1 MSSTSRE
8 DAKREDAHGGRE
20 DRCGSGGR
28 SLSLPVLSSS
38 VRGEAHPI
46 PQGGSPIRKSR
57 NAWKRAVVLGVIQ
70 VLIIAHVV
78 QWWLMGTT
86 VAPFEPSEAM
96 ETLKYGVV
104 TVGFIF
110 FALALAS
117 TAILGRWF
125 CGWGCHVVMLQD
137 LCGWLMKKMG
147 VRPKPFR
154 SRLLV
159 YLPLGLALYM
169 FAWPVVYRLAV
180 APFVQPD
187 LTWPGW
193 SIQLTTEDFWRT
205 FPGVAVAVPFLF
217 ICGFACVYFLGAKGY
232 CTYGCPYGGFF
243 APLDEVAPGR
253 IRVTDACEHCGH
265 CTAVCTSNVRVHEE
279 VRDFGMVVDPG
290 CMKCMDCVSVCP
302 NDALYFGFGAPAV
315 RKDAVRRSEGSVA
328 SAGTGPIEITPPAKA
343 SRAYDLSWPEEL
355 VLSTLAV
362 GTLLAVR
369 GAYDAVP
376 LLFASGIAGCVTF
389 LAWKGWRTLRDPNV
403 RFHRWQLRLHGR
415 LKPAGLAWVAG
426 TAIALALVV
435 HTGLVNASFALAD
448 RADRRVTIAAEYVF
462 TPNALEAPPAMAED
476 ARRAIGLYRQASFLG
491 DGGIGLLP
499 TWQPSIDLR
508 IAWLQAVL
516 RDLPAAE
523 ATLRRSVDRH
533 GSTQAA
539 EAGIARLLRAQG
551 KLNEALAHY
560 RTFVVSRPD
569 WGDLRDEAVVWLE
582 GEGDSVAAIEMA
594 RLGHQASPEDLRAM
608 RRLSLILIER
618 GDVAQVEEGIAL
630 VERTLEIAPN
640 NPFAYRAMALG
651 YGRLE
656 RFDEAV
662 AAMRRAVELE
672 PEDWR
677 LRQALG
683 ELLIGIG

>member
-137 LCGWLMKKMG
+137 LC
-147 VRPKPFR
+147 
-154 SRLLV
+154 
-159 YLPLGLALYM
+159 
-169 FAWPVVYRLAV
+169 
-180 APFVQPD
+180 D

-355 VLSTLAV
+355 VLS
-362 GTLLAVR
+362 
-369 GAYDAVP
+369 
-376 LLFASGIAGCVTF
+376 
-389 LAWKGWRTLRDPNV
+389 
-403 RFHRWQLRLHGR
+403 
-415 LKPAGLAWVAG
+415 
-426 TAIALALVV
+426 AI
-435 HTGLVNASFALAD
+435 
-448 RADRRVTIAAEYVF
+448 
-462 TPNALEAPPAMAED
+462 
-476 ARRAIGLYRQASFLG
+476 
-491 DGGIGLLP
+491 
-499 TWQPSIDLR
+499 
-508 IAWLQAVL
+508 
-516 RDLPAAE
+516 
-523 ATLRRSVDRH
+523 
-533 GSTQAA
+533 
-539 EAGIARLLRAQG
+539 
-551 KLNEALAHY
+551 
-560 RTFVVSRPD
+560 
-569 WGDLRDEAVVWLE
+569 
-582 GEGDSVAAIEMA
+582 
-594 RLGHQASPEDLRAM
+594 
-608 RRLSLILIER
+608 
-618 GDVAQVEEGIAL
+618 
-630 VERTLEIAPN
+630 
-640 NPFAYRAMALG
+640 
-651 YGRLE
+651 
-656 RFDEAV
+656 
-662 AAMRRAVELE
+662 
-672 PEDWR
+672 
-677 LRQALG
+677 
-683 ELLIGIG
+683 